1 MSTNKLYFPNE
12 GSIINLRALFL
23 QYRIFAMHNHFK
35 AISLSHKTAPLEIRE
50 LVALNE
56 ASCKQLLIQF
66 KEVTDSSEILV
77 ISTCN
82 RTEVYYSSIE
92 DHSETIIKMLGL
104 QTGSLPRLENSHF
117 AVFNQ
122 HNDAVR
128 HLFEVCLGLH
138 SQVIGDMQIAN
149 QVKQAYQWTA
159 DLDLAG
165 PFLHRLMHTIF
176 FTSKRVVQETRFR
189 DGAASVSYA
198 AVELVEE
205 LTSEIN
211 QPKVLV
217 VGLGEIGTDVCKN
230 LCDHR
235 IGDITLT
242 NRTAAKAAQLAQ
254 SCNLRVVDFIQLYQ
268 EIQRADVIIS
278 SVAMGEPLIT
288 KAIVSQLSILSFKYF
303 IDLSVPR
310 SVEASVEEIP
320 GALVYNIDHIRNR
333 ATEALERRIQAIPH
347 VERIV
352 NESLEEFHD
361 WSKEMTVSPTI
372 HKLKNALEQ
381 IRQEELARHL
391 KHMTTEEN
399 ERIDKITR
407 NMMQKIIKLPIL
419 QLKAACKRGEAETL
433 IDVLNDLFDLEK
445 QPANNDSSFH

>member
-1 MSTNKLYFPNE
+1 
-12 GSIINLRALFL
+12 
-23 QYRIFAMHNHFK
+23 MHNHFK

-56 ASCKQLLIQF
+56 ESCKQLLFQLREF
-66 KEVTDSSEILV
+66 TDSSEILV

-92 DHSETIIKMLGL
+92 DHSETIIKLLGI
-104 QTGSLPRLENSHF
+104 QTGSLNRLENSHF
-117 AVFNQ
+117 ALFNQ

-128 HLFEVCLGLH
+128 HLFEVSLGLH
-138 SQVIGDMQIAN
+138 SQVIGDMQIAS

-205 LTSEIN
+205 LTSEIS

-217 VGLGEIGTDVCKN
+217 IGLGEIGTDVCKN
-230 LCDHR
+230 LSDHK

-242 NRTAAKAAQLAQ
+242 NRTAAKAEQLAQ
-254 SCNLRVVDFIQLYQ
+254 SCNLRVAEFSQLHE
-268 EIQRADVIIS
+268 EIQRADVIVS
-278 SVAMGEPLIT
+278 SIAKVEPLIT
-288 KAIVSQLSILSFKYF
+288 KAMVSQMNILSFKYF
-303 IDLSVPR
+303 IDLAVPR
-310 SVEASVEEIP
+310 NVEASVEEIP
-320 GALVYNIDHIRNR
+320 GVLVYNIDHIRNR

-352 NESLEEFHD
+352 NESLEEFND

-381 IRQEELARHL
+381 IRQEEMARHL
-391 KHMTTEEN
+391 KYLTAEET

-407 NMMQKIIKLPIL
+407 SMMQKIIKLPVL

-445 QPANNDSSFH
+445 QSANDSASFH